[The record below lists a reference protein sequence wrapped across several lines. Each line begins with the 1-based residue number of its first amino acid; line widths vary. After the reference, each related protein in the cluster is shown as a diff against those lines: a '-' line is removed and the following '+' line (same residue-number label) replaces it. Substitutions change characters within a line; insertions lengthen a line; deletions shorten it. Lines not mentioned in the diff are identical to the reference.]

1 MEWNEL
7 QALEGKLGGLR
18 DHGENITLALVELK
32 DAYKA
37 APDAKLLSAL
47 TLLHALKTDGK
58 L

>member
-1 MEWNEL
+1 MEWKAL

-18 DHGENITLALVELK
+18 DHGENITLAIVELK

-47 TLLHALKTDGK
+47 ALLYALKADGK